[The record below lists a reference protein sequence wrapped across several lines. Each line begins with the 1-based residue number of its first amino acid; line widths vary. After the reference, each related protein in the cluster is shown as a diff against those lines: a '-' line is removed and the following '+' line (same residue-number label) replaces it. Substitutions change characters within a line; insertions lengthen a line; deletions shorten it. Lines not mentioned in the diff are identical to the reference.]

1 MAILKQVLTGNIA
14 LLYDLGTAHGRHS
27 YQSLEGFS
35 EALSQVREGY
45 DLVCFTNNSQPKER
59 SYLRD
64 LGFSMDPIQ
73 INESGNKNRMMGHFI
88 TSEAIAKSLEG
99 VEKKVQLRK
108 DAEKRAKEYFA
119 GLKKDPLE
127 VGDIMFFNRA
137 IMFRPIIYSPGQ
149 SSQAWATACFI
160 VSQVLPSGRIKFRL
174 LNDHKRPIGDEYY
187 NHETND
193 GGYLASHCH
202 KVDCT
207 QEEFDAKVKEFMK
220 CC

>member
-1 MAILKQVLTGNIA
+1 MTILKQVLTGNIA
-14 LLYDLGTAHGRHS
+14 LLYDLGTAHRRHS

-73 INESGNKNRMMGHFI
+73 VNESGNKDRMMGHFI

-127 VGDIMFFNRA
+127 VGDIMVFNPA
-137 IMFRPIIYSPGQ
+137 IVFRPIIYSPGQ
-149 SSQAWATACFI
+149 SFFI
-160 VSQVLPSGRIKFRL
+160 VSQILPSGRIKFRL
-174 LNDHKRPIGDEYY
+174 LNRNKIPINNEYY

-207 QEEFDAKVKEFMK
+207 QEEFDAKVKEFME

>member
-1 MAILKQVLTGNIA
+1 MTILKQVLTGNIA

-27 YQSLEGFS
+27 YRSLEGFS

-45 DLVCFTNNSQPKER
+45 DLVCFTSNSQPKER

-73 INESGNKNRMMGHFI
+73 INESGNKDRMMGHFI

-119 GLKKDPLE
+119 GLEKGPLE
-127 VGDIMFFNRA
+127 VGDIMIFSKG
-137 IMFRPIIYSPGQ
+137 ILSRPIIYSPRN
-149 SSQAWATACFI
+149 SSFA
-160 VSQVLPSGRIKFRL
+160 VSQILPSGRIKFRL
-174 LNDHKRPIGDEYY
+174 LNNNKIPVSDEYN

-193 GGYLASHCH
+193 GGYPAVNCY

-207 QEEFDAKVKEFMK
+207 QEEFDAKVKEFME

>member
-1 MAILKQVLTGNIA
+1 MTVLKQVLTGNIA

-45 DLVCFTNNSQPKER
+45 DLVCFTNNSQTKER

-99 VEKKVQLRK
+99 IEKKAQLRK
-108 DAEKRAKEYFA
+108 DAEKKAKEYFA

-127 VGDIMFFNRA
+127 VGDIMFPNRA
-137 IMFRPIIYSPGQ
+137 IMFQPIIHSPGQ
-149 SSQAWATACFI
+149 SSFI
-160 VSQVLPSGRIKFRL
+160 VSQILPSGRIKFRL
-174 LNDHKRPIGDEYY
+174 LNNNKIPVGNEYY

-207 QEEFDAKVKEFMK
+207 QEEFDAKVKEFME

>member
-1 MAILKQVLTGNIA
+1 MTILKQVLTGNIA

-73 INESGNKNRMMGHFI
+73 IHERGNHDRMMGHFI
-88 TSEAIAKSLEG
+88 TSEAIAKSLEDG
-99 VEKKVQLRK
+99 EKKAQLRK
-108 DAEKRAKEYFA
+108 DAEKKASEYFV
-119 GLKKDPLE
+119 GLKKGPLE
-127 VGDIMFFNRA
+127 VGDTFNYNR
-137 IMFRPIIYSPGQ
+137 FERLRPTISTSGVSFIITQ
-149 SSQAWATACFI
+149 I
-160 VSQVLPSGRIKFRL
+160 LPSGRVKFKL
-174 LNDHKRPIGDEYY
+174 WGLNRALGEEYY

-193 GGYLASHCH
+193 GGYLSRDCH
-202 KVDCT
+202 KADCT
-207 QEEFDAKVKEFMK
+207 QEEFDAKVKEFME

>member
-1 MAILKQVLTGNIA
+1 MTILKQVLTGNIA

-27 YQSLEGFS
+27 YRSLEGFS

-73 INESGNKNRMMGHFI
+73 VHESGNKDRMMGHFI

-99 VEKKVQLRK
+99 IEEKVQLRK
-108 DAEKRAKEYFA
+108 DAEKKAKAYFA
-119 GLKKDPLE
+119 GLEKGPLE
-127 VGDIMFFNRA
+127 VGNIMVFSRG
-137 IMFRPIIYSPGQ
+137 ILSRPIIYNPR
-149 SSQAWATACFI
+149 SSFVI
-160 VSQVLPSGRIKFRL
+160 SRILPSDRIKFRL
-174 LNDHKRPIGDEYY
+174 LSSNKIPVGDEYY

-207 QEEFDAKVKEFMK
+207 QEEFDAKVKEFME

>member
-1 MAILKQVLTGNIA
+1 MTILKQVLTGNIA

-73 INESGNKNRMMGHFI
+73 VHESGNKDRMMGHFI

-108 DAEKRAKEYFA
+108 DAKKKAKEYFA
-119 GLKKDPLE
+119 GLEKGPLE
-127 VGDIMFFNRA
+127 VGDIMVFSRG
-137 IMFRPIIYSPGQ
+137 ILSRPIIYSPGG
-149 SSQAWATACFI
+149 SFHSFA
-160 VSQVLPSGRIKFRL
+160 VSQILPSGRIKFRL
-174 LNDHKRPIGDEYY
+174 LNGHKRPIDAEYY
-187 NHETND
+187 NHETHD

-207 QEEFDAKVKEFMK
+207 QEEFDAKVKEFME

>member
-1 MAILKQVLTGNIA
+1 MTILKQVLTGNIA
-14 LLYDLGTAHGRHS
+14 LLYDLGTAHERHS

-45 DLVCFTNNSQPKER
+45 DLVCFTNNSQSKER

-73 INESGNKNRMMGHFI
+73 VHENGNKDRMMGHFI

-99 VEKKVQLRK
+99 VEKKAQLRK
-108 DAEKRAKEYFA
+108 DAEKKAKEYFA

-127 VGDIMFFNRA
+127 VGDIMVFSRA
-137 IMFRPIIYSPGQ
+137 IMFQPIIHSPGQ
-149 SSQAWATACFI
+149 SSFI
-160 VSQVLPSGRIKFRL
+160 VSQILPSGRIKFRL

-193 GGYLASHCH
+193 GGYLAMHCH

-207 QEEFDAKVKEFMK
+207 QKEFDAKVKEFMQ
-220 CC
+220 